1 MRRKQLSRRSVV
13 KEKPPENF
21 YFEDEVDITYIPSGC
36 TLLDCILGGGWA
48 LGRMANLVGDKST
61 GKTLL
66 AIELTANFRT
76 LFPDGNIFYTVGGGE
91 TFDVP
96 YARSLGFPK
105 DASLNTLGTV
115 EEVYEHLKEN
125 CLGKKNKGPTLY
137 ILDSLDAI
145 SDEAERKRKIDDGS
159 YGTKAKKVG
168 EVFRKL
174 ENKLEE
180 HKVFFLIISQIR
192 DNIGVM
198 FGKKHK
204 RSGGKALDFYA
215 AQVIWLAEK
224 KKINQ
229 TKKKQK
235 RNIGIQVIAK
245 NEKNKVGLPYRQC
258 EFPILFNYGMDEET
272 ACLAFLKEIGVKAPS
287 SLDRMQKLVRK
298 KWREIETSFMPT
310 KRKYQ

>member
-1 MRRKQLSRRSVV
+1 MKKRALAGSLRKVSP
-13 KEKPPENF
+13 KNF

-36 TLLDCILGGGWA
+36 ALLDCILGGGWA
-48 LGRMANLVGDKST
+48 LGRLANLVGDKST
-61 GKTLL
+61 GKTLI
-66 AIELTANFRT
+66 AIELTANFRK
-76 LFPDGNIFYTVGGGE
+76 LFPDGKIFYTVGGGE

-105 DASLNTLGTV
+105 DATLTTLGTI
-115 EEVYEHLKEN
+115 EEVYSHLEEN
-125 CLGKKNKGPTLY
+125 CLGKKDKGPTVY

-145 SDEAERKRKIDDGS
+145 SDEGERKRKIDDGS

-168 EVFRKL
+168 EALRRL
-174 ENKLEE
+174 EDRLER
-180 HKVFFLIISQIR
+180 HNVFFLIISQIR

-215 AQVIWLAEK
+215 AQIVWLAEK

-229 TKKKQK
+229 TIKKQK

-258 EFPILFNYGMDEET
+258 EFPILFNYGMDDET
-272 ACLAFLKEIGVKAPS
+272 ACAHFLKEIGVKAPANHK
-287 SLDRMQKLVRK
+287 RTRELVHK
-298 KWREIETSFMPT
+298 KWREIETSFMPA